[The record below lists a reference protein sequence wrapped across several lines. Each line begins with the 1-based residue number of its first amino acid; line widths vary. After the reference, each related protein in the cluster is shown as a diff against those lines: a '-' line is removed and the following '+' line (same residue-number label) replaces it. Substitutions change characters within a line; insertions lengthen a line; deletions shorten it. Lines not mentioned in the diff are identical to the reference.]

1 MAFHPTTG
9 ALYALRDVGSGGTD
23 HLLIIDKSTG
33 AVITDV
39 GALTGSG
46 QTVGS
51 GGDLAFDPSGKLYVT
66 DMTDDHL
73 YQINPANGTIIAL
86 IDNNEAGGLGVSSSN
101 IRFEGL
107 AWDSENNKLIGT
119 DDDSGLFARLTL
131 ENSNN
136 VSFGSV
142 SGLMLTK

>member
-1 MAFHPTTG
+1 M
-9 ALYALRDVGSGGTD
+9 RRGG
-23 HLLIIDKSTG
+23 HRPG
-33 AVITDV
+33 
-39 GALTGSG
+39 
-46 QTVGS
+46 
-51 GGDLAFDPSGKLYVT
+51 P
-66 DMTDDHL
+66 
-73 YQINPANGTIIAL
+73 INPANGTIIAL

-142 SGLMLTK
+142 SVMSVT